1 MKSGETCM
9 IEAAAHV
16 RVQGEAAGTGIGLHR
31 AFYRDAPEEMLRIRG
46 ADREFMMVT
55 GEWRS
60 RPEHDV
66 AVGRYLPP
74 SSERV
79 DAFMRRGQGRLH
91 HGHCYRPS
99 PGTAGQG
106 KPLISHAMG
115 LSAGMHASPR

>member
-1 MKSGETCM
+1 MSVSRARLPERASVDF
-9 IEAAAHV
+9 I
-16 RVQGEAAGTGIGLHR
+16 RWLHR

-60 RPEHDV
+60 RPEHNV

-91 HGHCYRPS
+91 HGRCYRPS